1 MFIDDNFIGNPA
13 WTLEFVR
20 ALKPLGLKWNAAV
33 SANIGEMPELLDEMK
48 AAGCQSL
55 FIGFESINDAPV
67 SDVHK
72 VQNHVERFDAF
83 VDALHRRGIMINAS
97 FVFGLDGDDVTT
109 FARALDWIVEH
120 RIETVT
126 SHILT
131 PYPGTKVYEE
141 FVQQNR
147 ITTLDYAQYNTAH
160 VVFQPKNMTAQQLYD
175 GYIQIYKDIYS
186 LKNILRRMP
195 EAPEQRVPYLLFNLL
210 YRKFGKLTDQ
220 LCQMASYEKIGW
232 IAEKLSYKL

>member
-1 MFIDDNFIGNPA
+1 
-13 WTLEFVR
+13 
-20 ALKPLGLKWNAAV
+20 
-33 SANIGEMPELLDEMK
+33 
-48 AAGCQSL
+48 
-55 FIGFESINDAPV
+55 
-67 SDVHK
+67 
-72 VQNHVERFDAF
+72 
-83 VDALHRRGIMINAS
+83 MINAS

-109 FARALDWIVEH
+109 FARTLDWIVEH

-186 LKNILRRMP
+186 FKNILRRMP
-195 EAPEQRVPYLLFNLL
+195 EAPEQRTPYLLFNLL
-210 YRKFGKLTDQ
+210 YRKFGKLTDR
-220 LCQMASYEKIGW
+220 LCQMVSYEKIGW